1 VRIEPEENPVHV
13 TRIFTG
19 TDGESHFEDVDI
31 ELEDRG
37 EIGRLSPLVPGKG
50 VIFRETQPDYDYAWH
65 NAPQRQYVVMLSGGG
80 VEIEVGDGTVRRFHA
95 GDVLLAEDTTGR
107 GHISR
112 AIDDT
117 PRVSLMLPL
126 EPE

>member
-1 VRIEPEENPVHV
+1 VHV

-19 TDGESHFEDVDI
+19 ADGESHFEDVEI
-31 ELEDRG
+31 NLEDRG
-37 EIGRLSPLVPGKG
+37 EIGRLSQLVPGKG
-50 VIFRETQPDYDYAWH
+50 VIFRETLPDYDYAWH

-80 VEIEVGDGTVRRFHA
+80 VEIEVGDGSVRRFHA
-95 GDVLLAEDTTGR
+95 GDILLAEDTTGR